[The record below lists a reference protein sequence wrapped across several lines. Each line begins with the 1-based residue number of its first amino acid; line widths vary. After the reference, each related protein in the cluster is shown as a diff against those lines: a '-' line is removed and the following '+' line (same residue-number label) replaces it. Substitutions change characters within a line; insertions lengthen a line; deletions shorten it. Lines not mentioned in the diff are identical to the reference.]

1 VRYLILSDIHAN
13 LEALEAVLAHAEG
26 SFDRILCCGDIVG
39 YAADPNAV
47 VDWVRTNAQV
57 VIRGNHDKAAAGSE
71 DLEWFNSAARAATLW
86 TQQTLTPENLEYLR
100 GLPRGPALVGDF
112 QLVHGS
118 PLDEDEYL
126 VSPRDAAQLT
136 GYLET
141 PVTFF
146 GHTHYQGGFL
156 IQRNDTRRIHAL
168 LPMEDSMEFSIPN
181 GTAALINPGSVGQPR
196 DGDPRA
202 AYALYMPEQRLV
214 YYRRVPYDIERA
226 QRKILEAGLP
236 QQLAFRLATGS

>member
-1 VRYLILSDIHAN
+1 MRYLILSDIHAN
-13 LEALEAVLAHAEG
+13 WEALEAVLADAEG
-26 SFDRILCCGDIVG
+26 SFDRVLCCGDIVG

-47 VDWVRTNAQV
+47 VDWARTNAHV

-71 DLEWFNSAARAATLW
+71 DLEWFNSAAKAATLW
-86 TQQTLTPENLEYLR
+86 TQRSLTPENLEYLR
-100 GLPRGPALVGDF
+100 NLPRGPALVDDF

-126 VSPRDAAQLT
+126 VTPRNAAQLA

-146 GHTHYQGGFL
+146 GHTHHQGGFL
-156 IQRNDTRRIHAL
+156 IHRNDTRQINTL
-168 LPMEDSMEFSIPN
+168 LPMENSMEFPVPQN
-181 GTAALINPGSVGQPR
+181 AAVLINPGSVGQPR
-196 DGDPRA
+196 DRDPRA
-202 AYALYMPEQRLV
+202 AYVLYTPEERLV
-214 YYRRVPYDIERA
+214 RYRRVPYDIEAA
-226 QRKILEAGLP
+226 QRKILAAGLP